1 LENPQGVKSAADPG
15 ARALTGEAPKQ
26 KGHREL
32 TRILCVLSIFV
43 VKDALMTARNLK
55 QLEADFFRNLN
66 QVVEPLVRA
75 GLGSP
80 LPWTT
85 GAIVLETTGRKTGR
99 SLSVPLLATLVGDL
113 LLVSTVRKG
122 SQWVKNLATNSE
134 VTYWIYGEQRSAKAF
149 VFAETVAPPTLTEMP
164 VVAACLASAL
174 LPQSKLF
181 GVSFA
186 ILVPR

>member
-1 LENPQGVKSAADPG
+1 
-15 ARALTGEAPKQ
+15 
-26 KGHREL
+26 
-32 TRILCVLSIFV
+32 
-43 VKDALMTARNLK
+43 MTARNLK

-85 GAIVLETTGRKTGR
+85 GAIVLETTGRRSGR
-99 SLSVPLLATLVGDL
+99 TLSVPLLATLVGDL

-122 SQWVKNLATNSE
+122 SQWVKNLAANSE
-134 VTYWIYGEQRSAKAF
+134 VYYWIYGAQQRARAF
-149 VFAETVAPPTLTEMP
+149 VFAAGVEPPPLTEMP
-164 VVAACLASAL
+164 VAAACLASAL

-186 ILVPR
+186 ILAPQS

>member
-1 LENPQGVKSAADPG
+1 MVS
-15 ARALTGEAPKQ
+15 
-26 KGHREL
+26 
-32 TRILCVLSIFV
+32 
-43 VKDALMTARNLK
+43 RNLK

-85 GAIVLETTGRKTGR
+85 GAIVLETRGRKTGR
-99 SLSVPLLATLVGDL
+99 PLSVPLLATLAGDL
-113 LLVSTVRKG
+113 LLLSTVRKG
-122 SQWVKNLATNSE
+122 SQWVKNLAANRE
-134 VTYWIYGEQRSAKAF
+134 VNYWIYGEQRSARAF
-149 VFAETVAPPTLTEMP
+149 VFAEHIEPPKLTDMP
-164 VVAACLASAL
+164 VAGVCLAGAL